1 MADDFTIAT
10 RDGDRDLRAVEAA
23 AGIFQPVNKVAPH
36 MPTVVAGA
44 QYALAVSSTA
54 VTLTV
59 PAGATHCLL
68 TVHGDAVNMTE
79 DGSTPTASNGLRLP
93 VGFIG
98 ELALPAALKFIRVTG
113 DATLNVT
120 YRKYA

>member
-1 MADDFTIAT
+1 MADDFDIAT
-10 RDGDRDLRAVEAA
+10 RDGDKTLRAVEAA
-23 AGIFQPVNKVAPH
+23 TGIFQPVQKVAPH
-36 MPTVVAGA
+36 MPTVVSGA

-59 PAGATHCLL
+59 PSGATHALV
-68 TVHGDAVNMTE
+68 TVHGDAVNFTE
-79 DGSTPTASNGLRLP
+79 DGSTPTATNGLRLP

-98 ELALPAALKFIRVTG
+98 ELALPQALKFIRVSG
-113 DATLNVT
+113 DATLNVA